1 MTIIPSRKKT
11 APARA
16 PQSPSDLPAP
26 TGNTEPLGQ
35 ACSEGAEPFMRLEI
49 DGRRV
54 TVRFELSAAGASEE
68 LAAAVG
74 APGGDLPHRPGQFA
88 TIHAA
93 GGAAICCQ
101 ILPLTEADVIEAV
114 SHCARDHV
122 AFVAQEPG
130 GAVASEA
137 HSVAVVAPP
146 TPYAAL
152 RAYLD
157 GPGARRFIDL
167 RQPGARVPRG
177 HVHARARGY
186 CGLYRG
192 HPEIWLPHACFE
204 RVAGGP
210 AQARALKT
218 ELHAQGLIVSERRG
232 QRRCFSIKRD
242 VPGLGRVRVV
252 VLHP

>member
-1 MTIIPSRKKT
+1 MTIIPSRKKA

-16 PQSPSDLPAP
+16 SQSPSDLPAP
-26 TGNTEPLGQ
+26 TSNSEPLGE
-35 ACSEGAEPFMRLEI
+35 ASSDGAEPFMRLEI
-49 DGRRV
+49 DGRRI
-54 TVRFELSAAGASEE
+54 TVRL
-68 LAAAVG
+68 
-74 APGGDLPHRPGQFA
+74 
-88 TIHAA
+88 
-93 GGAAICCQ
+93 
-101 ILPLTEADVIEAV
+101 EAV

-130 GAVASEA
+130 GAVASGA
-137 HSVAVVAPP
+137 HSVAVATPP

-157 GPGARRFIDL
+157 DSGTRRFIDL
-167 RQPGARVPRG
+167 RQPGARVPRW
-177 HVHARARGY
+177 HVLATAPGY

-210 AQARALKT
+210 AQARALKA
-218 ELHAQGLIVSERRG
+218 ELHAKGLIVSERRG

-252 VLHP
+252 ALRLTVIAPPPVSR

>member
-26 TGNTEPLGQ
+26 TGNTDPLGQ
-35 ACSEGAEPFMRLEI
+35 ACSDGAEPFMRLEI
-49 DGRRV
+49 DGRRI
-54 TVRFELSAAGASEE
+54 TVRL
-68 LAAAVG
+68 
-74 APGGDLPHRPGQFA
+74 
-88 TIHAA
+88 
-93 GGAAICCQ
+93 
-101 ILPLTEADVIEAV
+101 EAV

-122 AFVAQEPG
+122 AFVAQEP

-177 HVHARARGY
+177 HVHARASGY

-192 HPEIWLPHACFE
+192 DPEIWLPHACFE

-210 AQARALKT
+210 AQARALKV
-218 ELHAQGLIVSERRG
+218 ELHAKGLIVSERRG
-232 QRRCFSIKRD
+232 QLRCFSIKRD

-252 VLHP
+252 VLRLPVCAPAPVSR

>member
-1 MTIIPSRKKT
+1 V
-11 APARA
+11 
-16 PQSPSDLPAP
+16 
-26 TGNTEPLGQ
+26 
-35 ACSEGAEPFMRLEI
+35 RLEI

-54 TVRFELSAAGASEE
+54 IVRVELSAAGAPEE
-68 LAAAVG
+68 LVAAVG
-74 APGGDLPHRPGQFA
+74 APGGDLPHGPGQFA

-93 GGAAICCQ
+93 GRAAICCQ
-101 ILPLTEADVIEAV
+101 VLPLTEAEMLQAV
-114 SHCARDHV
+114 LHCERDHV

-130 GAVASEA
+130 AVASEA
-137 HSVAVVAPP
+137 NSLAAAAPP

-157 GPGARRFIDL
+157 DPSARRFIDL

-177 HVHARARGY
+177 HVHARAPGY

>member
-1 MTIIPSRKKT
+1 
-11 APARA
+11 
-16 PQSPSDLPAP
+16 
-26 TGNTEPLGQ
+26 
-35 ACSEGAEPFMRLEI
+35 MRLEI

-54 TVRFELSAAGASEE
+54 TVRL
-68 LAAAVG
+68 
-74 APGGDLPHRPGQFA
+74 
-88 TIHAA
+88 
-93 GGAAICCQ
+93 
-101 ILPLTEADVIEAV
+101 EAV

-130 GAVASEA
+130 GAVASGVSA
-137 HSVAVVAPP
+137 LAAVGPP
-146 TPYAAL
+146 APYAAL

-157 GPGARRFIDL
+157 DPDAKRFIDL
-167 RQPGARVPRG
+167 RPPGARVPRG
-177 HVHARARGY
+177 HVLATAPGY

-218 ELHAQGLIVSERRG
+218 ELHAKGLIVSERRG
-232 QRRCFSIKRD
+232 QRRCFSVKRD

-252 VLHP
+252 VLHPQPLPVIALDPVSR